1 MKAWLPYPLISVL
14 LLATWLLLNQ
24 SLALAHIL
32 LGGALSVIGP
42 WFLMRLD
49 TPRLIVRRPMAVLQL
64 CCELVVDIVRS
75 NYRVASLILSDRPG
89 RTPGFVWIPLRMH
102 SQYGLAALACIITAT
117 PGTSWVAYDPETNIL
132 VIHVLDLVDDDDWGK
147 IIKMRYERLL
157 MEIFE

>member
-42 WFLMRLD
+42 WFLVRLD

-102 SQYGLAALACIITAT
+102 SQYGLAAVHHHRYARDELGRLRPRDEYPRDPRAG
-117 PGTSWVAYDPETNIL
+117 PG
-132 VIHVLDLVDDDDWGK
+132 
-147 IIKMRYERLL
+147 R
-157 MEIFE
+157 